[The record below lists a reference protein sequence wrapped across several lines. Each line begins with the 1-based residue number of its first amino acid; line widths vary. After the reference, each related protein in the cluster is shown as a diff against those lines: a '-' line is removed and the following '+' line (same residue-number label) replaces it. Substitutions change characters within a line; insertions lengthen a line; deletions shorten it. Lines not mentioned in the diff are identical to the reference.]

1 MNGLRVATIAVATAC
16 VLGFAG
22 DAVART
28 IFDGSW
34 SVTVTGR
41 SGTCAGNS
49 LSYGLQIR
57 NGNIYY
63 SGGEAR
69 VSGHVNPRG
78 AVYVRVSSSQGSGVG
93 SGRLSRSSGA
103 GHFRGVTS
111 NGPCAGTWTAQRVG

>member
-1 MNGLRVATIAVATAC
+1 MNALRVATIAAATAC

-22 DAVART
+22 DALART

-41 SGTCAGNS
+41 SGSCAGNS

-63 SGGEAR
+63 SGGDAR
-69 VSGHVNPRG
+69 VSGHVSPKG
-78 AVYVRVSSSQGSGVG
+78 AVYVHVSSANGSGSG
-93 SGRLSRSSGA
+93 SGRLSRSSGG
-103 GHFRGVTS
+103 GHFRGTTS
-111 NGPCAGTWTAQRVG
+111 NGPCAGTWFAQRTG